1 MSEPQQLK
9 LEAIEALINARN
21 VDALSIREIMKD
33 ILDDAQM
40 AAFLPD
46 SLYQIDPRTGD
57 VIVYNSS
64 RATRLHTTTALPP
77 VDNRDDKCPICAAK
91 STGVIDLQP
100 LSEGFTFINKNLYP
114 ILHPVE
120 HPNDDAK
127 GAPLYP
133 DPYHHGRSSYGM
145 HLLQW
150 TSSIHDRDWH
160 NMPLDDCLI
169 CFDRL
174 AALEYKLLTDSED
187 FMPAS
192 DRVLQKLPHRT
203 GEADMHCG
211 PKTFGYVSII
221 KNFGQAAGASLSHGH
236 QQIGFSNIMPQR
248 YFNNFSFMQRNGQT
262 FSEYMLRENPHRLM
276 VRDFGR
282 AVLIVP
288 YFMKRPYNMLVLN
301 KDHHKQYIHQLSPD
315 ERRDMVKAMVAAIQA
330 IIAIMP
336 QMGKLPA
343 YNINVNNGPGA
354 GVYLELLASTQL
366 TGGFEHI
373 GLWVCQANP
382 NEVAAQLRQV
392 INTPETDPPPPQA
405 G

>member
-1 MSEPQQLK
+1 MNAPQQLR
-9 LEAIEALINARN
+9 LEAIEALISARN
-21 VDALSIREIMKD
+21 IDDLSVREIMDD
-33 ILDDAQM
+33 ILDDEQM

-46 SLYQIDPRTGD
+46 SLCQIDPRTGD
-57 VIVYNSS
+57 VVVYNSS
-64 RATRLHTTTALPP
+64 RATRLHTTGAAPA
-77 VDNRDDKCPICAAK
+77 VDSRDDQCPICAAK
-91 STGVIDLQP
+91 STGIIDLHP

-120 HPNDDAK
+120 TLPDDAQ

-133 DPYHHGRSSYGM
+133 DPLHHGRSSYGM

-160 NMPLDDCLI
+160 NMPLADCLI

-174 AALEYKLLTDSED
+174 AALEHKLLTDSEG

-203 GEADMHCG
+203 EVDMPSG

-221 KNFGQAAGASLSHGH
+221 KNFGHAAGASLSHGH

-262 FSEYMLRENPHRLM
+262 FSEYMLRENPQRLL
-276 VRDFGR
+276 VRDFDH

-288 YFMKRPYNMLVLN
+288 YFMKRPYNMLVLV
-301 KDHHKQYIHQLSPD
+301 KDHRKQYIHQLSSD
-315 ERRDMVKAMVAAIQA
+315 ERRDMVQAMVAAIQA
-330 IIAIMP
+330 IMTIMP
-336 QMGKLPA
+336 QMGKAPA

-354 GVYLELLASTQL
+354 GVYLELLANTQL

-382 NEVAAQLRQV
+382 NAVAAQLRQV
-392 INTPETDPPPPQA
+392 VGLGSSNPWHA
-405 G
+405 A

>member
-1 MSEPQQLK
+1 MGEPQQLK
-9 LEAIEALINARN
+9 LEAIEALISARDVN
-21 VDALSIREIMKD
+21 DLSIREIMED

-46 SLYQIDPRTGD
+46 SLCQIDPRTGD
-57 VIVYNSS
+57 VVVYNSS
-64 RATRLHTTTALPP
+64 RATRLNANPP
-77 VDNRDDKCPICAAK
+77 PAPTRGVDDQCPICAAK

-120 HPNDDAK
+120 HPQEDA
-127 GAPLYP
+127 GDQPLYP

-174 AALEYKLLTDSED
+174 AALEHKLLTDSEG

>member
-1 MSEPQQLK
+1 MDTPQQLK
-9 LEAIEALINARN
+9 LEDIESLISARN
-21 VDALSIREIMKD
+21 VNDLSIREIMKD

-46 SLYQIDPRTGD
+46 SLCQIDPRTGD

-64 RATRLHTTTALPP
+64 RAARLHTTKASAPI
-77 VDNRDDKCPICAAK
+77 DSRDDKCPICAAK

-120 HPNDDAK
+120 HLEEDAS
-127 GAPLYP
+127 GVPLYP
-133 DPYHHGRSSYGM
+133 DPFHHGRSSYGM

-160 NMPLDDCLI
+160 NMPLADCLI

-174 AALEYKLLTDSED
+174 AALEHKLLTDSEG

-192 DRVLQKLPHRT
+192 DRLLQKLQHRS
-203 GEADMHCG
+203 GHDWAPPEASG

-221 KNFGQAAGASLSHGH
+221 KNFGHAAGASMSHGH

-262 FSEYMLRENPHRLM
+262 FSEYMLRENPQRLT
-276 VRDFGR
+276 VRDFGG

-288 YFMKRPYNMLVLN
+288 YFMKRPYNMLVLI
-301 KDHHKQYIHQLSPD
+301 KDHHKQYIHQLTRD
-315 ERRDMVKAMVAAIQA
+315 ERSDLVTAMVAAIRA
-330 IIAIMP
+330 IISIM
-336 QMGKLPA
+336 QQLGKAPA
-343 YNINVNNGPGA
+343 YNININNGPGT

-373 GLWVCQANP
+373 GLWICQANP
-382 NEVAAQLRQV
+382 NEVASQLRQIV
-392 INTPETDPPPPQA
+392 N